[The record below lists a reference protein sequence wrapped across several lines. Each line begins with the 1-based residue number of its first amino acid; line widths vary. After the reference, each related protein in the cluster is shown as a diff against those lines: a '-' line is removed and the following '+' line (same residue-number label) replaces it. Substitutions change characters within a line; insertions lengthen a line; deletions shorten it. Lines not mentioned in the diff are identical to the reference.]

1 MCRPADNFE
10 IGFIVT
16 LIANLYNLAFDIDL
30 IITQLFFELGKIF
43 IFIYRYGIQLI
54 NLSAGQLSGIQD
66 PGPDE

>member
-43 IFIYRYGIQLI
+43 IFIY
-54 NLSAGQLSGIQD
+54 
-66 PGPDE
+66 